1 MDFDD
6 DAPPDLVEAGTVVD
20 EDLPP
25 SDKQIKV
32 PITIVTGYLGAG
44 KTTLLNYILTAQHGK
59 KIAVIMNEFGDSLD
73 IEKSLTVNK
82 GDEQVE
88 EWLEVGNGCICCSV
102 KDTGVNA
109 IESLMEK
116 KGAFDYILLETTGL
130 ADPGNL
136 VPLFWVDD
144 GLGSTIYLDGIVTLV
159 DAKNILS
166 SLDDPSGKIELEDQ
180 EDDHGHGPLM
190 TTAHVQ
196 ISHADVIVINKADL
210 VSEEELTR
218 VRTRIES
225 INGLA
230 KVHVTQ
236 KSEVPSLEG
245 FLLDLHAYDQVAEL
259 DLGQKGHSHLDST
272 ISTVS
277 IPVPR
282 LGPSQLANV
291 DKWLR
296 KILWDRRLPGDD
308 KTVLEVHRAKGRLVF
323 ENGDVKLMQ
332 GVREIFEI
340 LDSPD
345 QTREAVG
352 EGKIILIGRYLQGV
366 DFEKSLLET
375 LKSDA

>member
-59 KIAVIMNEFGDSLD
+59 KIAVIMNALD

>member
-6 DAPPDLVEAGTVVD
+6 DAPPDLVDAGTVVD
-20 EDLPP
+20 DDLPP

-230 KVHVTQ
+230 KIHVTQ

-277 IPVPR
+277 IPMPR

-296 KILWDRRLPGDD
+296 KILWDRRLPRDD
-308 KTVLEVHRAKGRLVF
+308 KTVLEVHRAKGRFVF